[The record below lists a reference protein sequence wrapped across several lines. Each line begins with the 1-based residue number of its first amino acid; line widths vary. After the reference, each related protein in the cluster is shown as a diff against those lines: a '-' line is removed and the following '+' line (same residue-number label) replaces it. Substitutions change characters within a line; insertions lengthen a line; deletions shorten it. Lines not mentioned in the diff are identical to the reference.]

1 MLKKIVS
8 ISGKP
13 GLFRVISTGKNM
25 LIVESLTDKKRI
37 PAYTS
42 DKVVSLGDVSMF
54 TLGEDKPLAEILEAM
69 KTKENGAKATV
80 DPKADA
86 ETLRTYFAEI
96 VPDFDRERVYPTDIK
111 KLIQWYNLL
120 VSTGNTDFS
129 VEEEAPV
136 EDAAV
141 ASEAEKA

>member
-8 ISGKP
+8 ISGKT
-13 GLFRVISTGKNM
+13 GLFQVISHGKNM
-25 LIVESLTDKKRI
+25 LIVESLADKKRM

-42 DKVVSLGDVSMF
+42 EKVVSLGDVSMF
-54 TLGEDKPLAEILEAM
+54 TVAEDKPLAEILEAM
-69 KTKENGAKATV
+69 KAKENGVASSV
-80 DPKADA
+80 DPKSDA

-120 VSTGNTDFS
+120 ITAGYTDFS
-129 VEEEAPV
+129 VEEVPETK
-136 EDAAV
+136 DAQ
-141 ASEAEKA
+141 